1 MLEKDHGEILSW
13 KRRVQ
18 ERQNVD
24 AHCGYEFVK
33 PTGTALRALSRAAE
47 RADWPAY
54 DTAALLRRQHTSN
67 SCTSNSSHFGYEHL
81 KNTGNSQVLT
91 PGSWKRLRPR

>member
-1 MLEKDHGEILSW
+1 MNARKGSWGNLVLEKEGS
-13 KRRVQ
+13 RASRVLVL
-18 ERQNVD
+18 ENVD

-67 SCTSNSSHFGYEHL
+67 DAWLRTAVATAAPATAPTSATS
-81 KNTGNSQVLT
+81 T
-91 PGSWKRLRPR
+91 